1 MKLATV
7 IQETFNLFHECIPLH
22 DTKIEQMGNYI
33 SFQNMKKIDT
43 CHKELDFSI
52 LVAGRSFKNN
62 VDNIL
67 VTCDSFLE
75 KIRANR
81 VNPISLKSL
90 MVSKDLRL
98 VSIKDGLYVY
108 ELHFFIRIQV

>member
-1 MKLATV
+1 MKIAAV
-7 IQETFNLFHECIPLH
+7 ISEIFSLFSECIPLH

-33 SFQNMKKIDT
+33 SFQNMKQIDA

-52 LVAGRSFKNN
+52 LVAGHSFRDN

-81 VNPISLKSL
+81 VHPISLKSL
-90 MVSKDLRL
+90 MVPQDLRL

-108 ELHFFIRIQV
+108 ELNFFVRIQA

>member
-1 MKLATV
+1 MKLVSV
-7 IQETFNLFHECIPLH
+7 IQSIFNLFNECMPLY
-22 DTKIEQMGNYI
+22 DTKIDQVGSYI

-108 ELHFFIRIQV
+108 AIEFSLRIEL